1 MKNRMKIKLLFG
13 GLVLV
18 LLLCYQFAIKNTL
31 VLKDKYDQLSTGV
44 SSLEDTPRQLSLL
57 QQKSAY
63 YDSILGGMDLGNTSV
78 QNNLLRKL
86 QQESAMQNVQV
97 MDFNPPHSF
106 INETNELLTY
116 SFDLK
121 GSYNGMLLSL
131 YSLEQKGNFGQ
142 IIHLDFE
149 KKRNYRTKKQALTA
163 SVLLQRIK

>member
-1 MKNRMKIKLLFG
+1 MKSRMKIKLLCG
-13 GLVLV
+13 GIVLM

-31 VLKDKYDQLSTGV
+31 VLKGRYNQLSSGV
-44 SSLEDTPRQLSLL
+44 TALEDTPRQLSLL
-57 QQKSAY
+57 MQKSVY
-63 YDSILGGMDLGNTSV
+63 YDSILGEMDLGNTSL

-86 QQESAMQNVQV
+86 QQESEIQNVQV

-106 INETNELLTY
+106 FNETNELLTY

-121 GSYNGMLLSL
+121 GSYNGMLRSL
-131 YSLEQKGNFGQ
+131 YTLEQKGNFGQ

-163 SVLLQRIK
+163 RVLLQQIQ